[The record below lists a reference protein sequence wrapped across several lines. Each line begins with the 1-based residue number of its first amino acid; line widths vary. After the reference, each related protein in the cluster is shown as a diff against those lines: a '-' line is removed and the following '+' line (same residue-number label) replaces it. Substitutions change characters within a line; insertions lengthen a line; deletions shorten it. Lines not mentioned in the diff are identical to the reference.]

1 MSATLELKYFN
12 TFWLKQI
19 KTLTNAS
26 LQPNPPSFPGYP
38 IKPVFNNATSTENL
52 PLNFTVTTSA
62 TVDTVSGATSTF
74 TLTSTPNPPIQ
85 AGLNVSGSG
94 VVSGTYVS
102 NVNNTSSSIIVT
114 LNQANAG
121 ISNGTTLT
129 FSSGLINITE
139 ASADDWFIEESRIR
153 GGYNNTSVDLGVKAY
168 LVEDEPNQEHRFNT
182 MIYSGIYNSRTG
194 INNTNQFSIA
204 ESITRSVDPSNR
216 SIQRLHAEDT
226 NLIIFQET
234 KVSRSLIDKDA
245 IYSAEGGA
253 AITTTPLVIG
263 QNIAYAGNF
272 GISTNPESFAVYGY
286 RKYFVDRERN
296 VVLRLSQDGISEI
309 SNYGMM
315 DFFRDKLSLVGS
327 TGKIIGGWDMHN
339 KVYTLSLQPV
349 STDKFTLTFDEAVLG
364 WTSFFSFF
372 PSSMISLDSNFY
384 SFKEGKIFQHYMLAA
399 GNTDRARYYGVT
411 YPSDVTFIFNSQ
423 KSVVK
428 NFNTINYEGSPGWSM
443 ASLNTSLTTPI
454 LSTSNDIA
462 LPIAV
467 SVNITTLEQM
477 QNNFNVN
484 NFKRRENKYFANVV
498 NQTLSQQ
505 GEVVWGQSMTGI
517 KGFFAVC
524 KMTSTN
530 TGLQTGKQELF
541 AVSTNF
547 VESSY

>member
-19 KTLTNAS
+19 KTLSNAT
-26 LQPNPPSFPGYP
+26 LNGNP
-38 IKPVFNNATSTENL
+38 IAPVFNNATSTENL
-52 PLNFTVTTSA
+52 PLDFTVTTSA
-62 TVDTVSGATSTF
+62 TVDTVAATNLIF

-85 AGLNVSGSG
+85 PGLNVTGTG
-94 VVSGTYVS
+94 VVAGTYVASVS
-102 NVNNTSSSIIVT
+102 NTLSVTRIT
-114 LNQANAG
+114 LNQNNAA
-121 ISNGTTLT
+121 IVDGTVLT
-129 FSSGLINITE
+129 FSSGVVTITE
-139 ASADDWFIEESRIR
+139 ASGDDWFIEESRIR

-168 LVEDEPNQEHRFNT
+168 LVEDEPNQQHRFNT

-194 INNTNQFSIA
+194 VNNTNQFSIA

-216 SIQRLHAEDT
+216 SIQRLYAEDT

-234 KVSRSLIDKDA
+234 KVSKSLIDKDA

-253 AITTTPLVIG
+253 AITTSPLVIG

-339 KVYTLSLQPV
+339 KVYTVSLQPP
-349 STDKFTLTFDEAVLG
+349 SSDNFTLTFDEAVLG

-384 SFKEGKIFQHYMLAA
+384 SFYEGKIFQHYMLAA
-399 GNTDRARYYGVT
+399 GNTDRAKYYGVT
-411 YPSDVTFIFNSQ
+411 YSSDVTFIFNSQ

-454 LSTSNDIA
+454 LSTSNDQA

>member
-19 KTLTNAS
+19 KTLSNAT
-26 LQPNPPSFPGYP
+26 LNGNP
-38 IKPVFNNATSTENL
+38 IAPVFNSATSTENL
-52 PLNFTVTTSA
+52 PLDFTVTTSA
-62 TVDTVSGATSTF
+62 TVDTVAATNLIF

-85 AGLNVSGSG
+85 PGLNVTGTG
-94 VVSGTYVS
+94 VVAGTYVASVS
-102 NVNNTSSSIIVT
+102 NTLSVTRIT
-114 LNQANAG
+114 LNQNNAA
-121 ISNGTTLT
+121 IVDGTVLT
-129 FSSGLINITE
+129 FSSGVVTVTE
-139 ASADDWFIEESRIR
+139 ASGDDWFIEESRIR

-168 LVEDEPNQEHRFNT
+168 LVEDEPNQQHRFNT

-194 INNTNQFSIA
+194 VNNTNQFSIA

-216 SIQRLHAEDT
+216 SIQRLYAEDT

-234 KVSRSLIDKDA
+234 KVSKSLIDKDA

-253 AITTTPLVIG
+253 AITTSPLVIG

-339 KVYTLSLQPV
+339 KVYTVSLQPP
-349 STDKFTLTFDEAVLG
+349 SSDNFTLTFDEAVRG

-384 SFKEGKIFQHYMLAA
+384 SFYEGKIFQHYMLAA
-399 GNTDRARYYGVT
+399 GNTDRAKYYGVT
-411 YPSDVTFIFNSQ
+411 YSSDVTFIFNSQ

-454 LSTSNDIA
+454 LSTSNDQA

>member
-26 LQPNPPSFPGYP
+26 LQANPPSFPGYP

-62 TVDTVSGATSTF
+62 TVDTISGTTLIF

-94 VVSGTYVS
+94 VAAGTYVT
-102 NVNNTSSSIIVT
+102 NVNNTLSATRVT

-139 ASADDWFIEESRIR
+139 ASGDDWFIEESRIR

>member
-26 LQPNPPSFPGYP
+26 LQANPPSFPGYP

-62 TVDTVSGATSTF
+62 TVDTISGTTLIF

-94 VVSGTYVS
+94 VAAGTYVT
-102 NVNNTSSSIIVT
+102 NVNNTLSATRVT

-194 INNTNQFSIA
+194 VNNTNQFSIA

>member
-26 LQPNPPSFPGYP
+26 LQANLPSFPGYP

-62 TVDTVSGATSTF
+62 TVDTISGTTLIF

-94 VVSGTYVS
+94 VAAGTYVT
-102 NVNNTSSSIIVT
+102 NVNNTLSATRVT

-194 INNTNQFSIA
+194 VNNTNQFSIA

-443 ASLNTSLTTPI
+443 ASLNTSLTTPV

>member
-26 LQPNPPSFPGYP
+26 LQANPPSFPGYP

-62 TVDTVSGATSTF
+62 TVDTISGTTLIF

-94 VVSGTYVS
+94 VAAGTYVT
-102 NVNNTSSSIIVT
+102 NVNNTLSATRIT

>member
-26 LQPNPPSFPGYP
+26 LQANLPSFPGYP

-62 TVDTVSGATSTF
+62 TVDTISGTTLIF

-94 VVSGTYVS
+94 VAAGTYVA
-102 NVNNTSSSIIVT
+102 NVNNTLSATRVT

>member
-19 KTLTNAS
+19 KTLSNAT
-26 LQPNPPSFPGYP
+26 LNGNP
-38 IKPVFNNATSTENL
+38 IAPVFNNATSTENL

-62 TVDTVSGATSTF
+62 TVDTVAATNLTF

-85 AGLNVSGSG
+85 PGLNVTGTG
-94 VVSGTYVS
+94 VVAGTYVASVS
-102 NVNNTSSSIIVT
+102 NTLSVTRIT
-114 LNQANAG
+114 LNQNNAA
-121 ISNGTTLT
+121 IVDGTVLT
-129 FSSGLINITE
+129 FSSGAVTVTE
-139 ASADDWFIEESRIR
+139 ASGDDWFIEESRIR

-168 LVEDEPNQEHRFNT
+168 LVEDEPNQQHRFNT

-194 INNTNQFSIA
+194 VNNTNQFSIA

-216 SIQRLHAEDT
+216 SIQRLYAEDT

-234 KVSRSLIDKDA
+234 KVSKSLIDKDA

-253 AITTTPLVIG
+253 AITTSPLVIG

-339 KVYTLSLQPV
+339 KVYTVSLQPP
-349 STDKFTLTFDEAVLG
+349 SSDNFTLTFDEAVRG

-384 SFKEGKIFQHYMLAA
+384 SFYEGKIFQHYMLAA
-399 GNTDRARYYGVT
+399 GNTDRAKYYGVT
-411 YPSDVTFIFNSQ
+411 YSSDVTFIFNSQ

-454 LSTSNDIA
+454 LSTSNDQA

-541 AVSTNF
+541 AVSTSF

>member
-26 LQPNPPSFPGYP
+26 LQANPPSFPGYP

-62 TVDTVSGATSTF
+62 TVDTISGTTLIF

-94 VVSGTYVS
+94 VAAGTYVT
-102 NVNNTSSSIIVT
+102 NVNNTLSATRVT

-443 ASLNTSLTTPI
+443 ASLNTSLTTPV

>member
-19 KTLTNAS
+19 KTLSNAT
-26 LQPNPPSFPGYP
+26 LNGNP
-38 IKPVFNNATSTENL
+38 IAPVFNNATSTENL
-52 PLNFTVTTSA
+52 PLDFTVTTSA
-62 TVDTVSGATSTF
+62 TVDTVAATNLIF

-85 AGLNVSGSG
+85 PGLNVTGTG
-94 VVSGTYVS
+94 VVAGTYVASVS
-102 NVNNTSSSIIVT
+102 NTLSVTRIT
-114 LNQANAG
+114 LNQNNAA
-121 ISNGTTLT
+121 IVDGTVLT
-129 FSSGLINITE
+129 FSSGVVTITE
-139 ASADDWFIEESRIR
+139 ASGDDWFIEESRIR

-168 LVEDEPNQEHRFNT
+168 LVEDEPNQQHRFNT

-194 INNTNQFSIA
+194 VNNTNQFSIA

-216 SIQRLHAEDT
+216 SIQRLYAEDT

-234 KVSRSLIDKDA
+234 KVSKSLIDKDA

-253 AITTTPLVIG
+253 AITTSPLVIG

-339 KVYTLSLQPV
+339 KVYTVSLQPP
-349 STDKFTLTFDEAVLG
+349 SSDNFTLTFDEAVRG

-384 SFKEGKIFQHYMLAA
+384 SFYEGKIFQHYMLAA
-399 GNTDRARYYGVT
+399 GNTDRAKYYGVT
-411 YPSDVTFIFNSQ
+411 YSSDVTFIFNSQ

-454 LSTSNDIA
+454 LSTSNDQA

>member
-62 TVDTVSGATSTF
+62 TVDTVSGTTLIF

-94 VVSGTYVS
+94 VAAGTYVT
-102 NVNNTSSSIIVT
+102 NVNNTLSATRVT

>member
-26 LQPNPPSFPGYP
+26 LQANPPSFPGYP

-62 TVDTVSGATSTF
+62 TVDTISGTTLIF

-94 VVSGTYVS
+94 VAAGTYVT
-102 NVNNTSSSIIVT
+102 NVNNTLSATRVT

>member
-19 KTLTNAS
+19 KTLSNAT
-26 LQPNPPSFPGYP
+26 LNGNP
-38 IKPVFNNATSTENL
+38 IAPVFNNATSTENL
-52 PLNFTVTTSA
+52 PLDFTVTTSA
-62 TVDTVSGATSTF
+62 TVDTVAATNLIF

-85 AGLNVSGSG
+85 PGLNVTGTG
-94 VVSGTYVS
+94 VVAGTYVASVS
-102 NVNNTSSSIIVT
+102 NTLSVTRIT
-114 LNQANAG
+114 LNQNNAA
-121 ISNGTTLT
+121 IVDGTVLT
-129 FSSGLINITE
+129 FSSGVVTVTE
-139 ASADDWFIEESRIR
+139 ASGDDWFIEESRIR

-168 LVEDEPNQEHRFNT
+168 LVEDEPNQQHRFNT

-194 INNTNQFSIA
+194 VNNTNQFSIA

-216 SIQRLHAEDT
+216 SIQRLYAEDT

-234 KVSRSLIDKDA
+234 KVSKSLIDKDA

-253 AITTTPLVIG
+253 AITTSPLVIG

-339 KVYTLSLQPV
+339 KVYTVSLQPP
-349 STDKFTLTFDEAVLG
+349 SSDNFTLTFDEAVLG

-384 SFKEGKIFQHYMLAA
+384 SFYEGKIFQHYMLAA
-399 GNTDRARYYGVT
+399 GNTDRAKYYGVT
-411 YPSDVTFIFNSQ
+411 YSSDVTFIFNSQ

-454 LSTSNDIA
+454 LSTSNDQA

>member
-19 KTLTNAS
+19 KTLSNAT
-26 LQPNPPSFPGYP
+26 LNGNP
-38 IKPVFNNATSTENL
+38 IAPVFNNATSTENL
-52 PLNFTVTTSA
+52 PLDFTVTTSA
-62 TVDTVSGATSTF
+62 TVDTVAATNLIF

-85 AGLNVSGSG
+85 PGLNVTGTG
-94 VVSGTYVS
+94 VVAGTYVASVS
-102 NVNNTSSSIIVT
+102 NTLSVTRIT
-114 LNQANAG
+114 LNQNNAA
-121 ISNGTTLT
+121 IVDGTVLT
-129 FSSGLINITE
+129 FSSGVVTVTE
-139 ASADDWFIEESRIR
+139 ASGDDWFIEESRIR

-168 LVEDEPNQEHRFNT
+168 LVEDEPNQQHRFNT

-194 INNTNQFSIA
+194 VNNTNQFSIA

-216 SIQRLHAEDT
+216 SIQRLYAEDT

-253 AITTTPLVIG
+253 AITTSPLVIG

-339 KVYTLSLQPV
+339 KVYTVSLQPP
-349 STDKFTLTFDEAVLG
+349 SSDNFTLTFDEAVLG

-384 SFKEGKIFQHYMLAA
+384 SFYEGKIFQHYMLAA
-399 GNTDRARYYGVT
+399 GNTDRAKYYGVT
-411 YPSDVTFIFNSQ
+411 YSSDVTFIFNSQ

-454 LSTSNDIA
+454 LSTSNDQA

>member
-19 KTLTNAS
+19 KTLSNATLNGS
-26 LQPNPPSFPGYP
+26 P
-38 IKPVFNNATSTENL
+38 IAPVFNNATSTENL

-62 TVDTVSGATSTF
+62 TVDTVAATNLIF

-85 AGLNVSGSG
+85 PGLNVTGTG
-94 VVSGTYVS
+94 VVAGTYVASVS
-102 NVNNTSSSIIVT
+102 NTLSVTRIT
-114 LNQANAG
+114 LNQNNAA
-121 ISNGTTLT
+121 IVDGTVLT
-129 FSSGLINITE
+129 FSSGVVTVTE
-139 ASADDWFIEESRIR
+139 ASGDDWFIEESRIR

-168 LVEDEPNQEHRFNT
+168 LVEDEPNQQHRFNT

-194 INNTNQFSIA
+194 VNNTNQFSIA

-216 SIQRLHAEDT
+216 SIQRLYAEDT

-234 KVSRSLIDKDA
+234 KVSKSLIDKDA

-253 AITTTPLVIG
+253 AITTSPLVIG

-339 KVYTLSLQPV
+339 KVYTVSLQPP
-349 STDKFTLTFDEAVLG
+349 SSDNFTLTFDEAVRG

-384 SFKEGKIFQHYMLAA
+384 SFYEGKIFQHYMLAA
-399 GNTDRARYYGVT
+399 GNTDRAKYYGVT
-411 YPSDVTFIFNSQ
+411 YSSDVTFIFNSQ

-454 LSTSNDIA
+454 LSTSNDQA

>member
-26 LQPNPPSFPGYP
+26 LQANLPSFPGYP

-62 TVDTVSGATSTF
+62 TVDTISGTTLIF

-94 VVSGTYVS
+94 VAAGTYVT
-102 NVNNTSSSIIVT
+102 NVNNTLSATRVT

-139 ASADDWFIEESRIR
+139 ASGDDWFIEESRIR

-194 INNTNQFSIA
+194 VNNTNQFSIA

>member
-26 LQPNPPSFPGYP
+26 LQANPPSFPGYP

-62 TVDTVSGATSTF
+62 TVDTISGTTLIF

-94 VVSGTYVS
+94 VAAGTYVT
-102 NVNNTSSSIIVT
+102 NVNNTLSATRVT

-139 ASADDWFIEESRIR
+139 ASGDDWFIEESRIR

-349 STDKFTLTFDEAVLG
+349 STDKFTLTFDEAVRG

>member
-26 LQPNPPSFPGYP
+26 LQSNPPGFPGYP

-62 TVDTVSGATSTF
+62 TVDTISGTTLIF

-94 VVSGTYVS
+94 VAAGTYVT
-102 NVNNTSSSIIVT
+102 NVNNTLSATRVT

-194 INNTNQFSIA
+194 VNNTNQFSIA

-253 AITTTPLVIG
+253 ALTTTPLVIG

-349 STDKFTLTFDEAVLG
+349 STDKFTLTFDEAVRG

>member
-26 LQPNPPSFPGYP
+26 LQANLPSFPGYP

-62 TVDTVSGATSTF
+62 TVDTISGTTLIF

-94 VVSGTYVS
+94 VAAGTYVA
-102 NVNNTSSSIIVT
+102 NVNNTLSATRVT

-194 INNTNQFSIA
+194 VNNTNQFSIA

-443 ASLNTSLTTPI
+443 ASLNTSLTTPV

>member
-19 KTLTNAS
+19 KTLSNAT
-26 LQPNPPSFPGYP
+26 LNGNP
-38 IKPVFNNATSTENL
+38 IAPVFNNATSTENL

-62 TVDTVSGATSTF
+62 TVDTVAATNLIF

-85 AGLNVSGSG
+85 PGLNVTGTG
-94 VVSGTYVS
+94 VVAGTYVASVS
-102 NVNNTSSSIIVT
+102 NTLSVTRIT
-114 LNQANAG
+114 LNQNNAA
-121 ISNGTTLT
+121 IVDGTVLT
-129 FSSGLINITE
+129 FSSGVVTITE
-139 ASADDWFIEESRIR
+139 ASGDDWFIEESRIR

-168 LVEDEPNQEHRFNT
+168 LVEDEPNQQHRFNT

-194 INNTNQFSIA
+194 VNNTNQFSIA

-216 SIQRLHAEDT
+216 SIQRLYAEDT

-234 KVSRSLIDKDA
+234 KVSKSLIDKDA

-253 AITTTPLVIG
+253 AITTSPLVIG

-339 KVYTLSLQPV
+339 KVYTVSLQPP
-349 STDKFTLTFDEAVLG
+349 SSDNFTLTFDEAVRG

-384 SFKEGKIFQHYMLAA
+384 SFYEGKIFQHYMLAA
-399 GNTDRARYYGVT
+399 GNTDRAKYYGVT
-411 YPSDVTFIFNSQ
+411 YSSDVTFIFNSQ

-454 LSTSNDIA
+454 LSTSNDQA

>member
-26 LQPNPPSFPGYP
+26 LQANLPSFPGYP

-62 TVDTVSGATSTF
+62 TVDTISGTTLIF

-94 VVSGTYVS
+94 VAAGTYVT
-102 NVNNTSSSIIVT
+102 NVNNTLSATRVT

-139 ASADDWFIEESRIR
+139 ASGDDWFIEESRIR

>member
-19 KTLTNAS
+19 KTLSNAT
-26 LQPNPPSFPGYP
+26 LNGNP
-38 IKPVFNNATSTENL
+38 IAPVFNNPNSVENL
-52 PLNFTVTTSA
+52 PLSFTVTTTGTVNSVAASTTTYDLVSA
-62 TVDTVSGATSTF
+62 
-74 TLTSTPNPPIQ
+74 PNPPIQ
-85 AGLNVSGSG
+85 RGLLVTGTNVDAGA
-94 VVSGTYVS
+94 YVS
-102 NVNNTSSSIIVT
+102 TISDQLSTTRIT
-114 LNQANAG
+114 LANQTTQ
-121 ISNGTTLT
+121 ITDGTVLT
-129 FSSGLINITE
+129 FSSGLQTITE
-139 ASADDWFIEESRIR
+139 NSADDWFIEESRIR
-153 GGYNNTSVDLGVKAY
+153 GGYNNTSVDFGVKAY

-194 INNTNQFSIA
+194 VNNTNQFSIA

-216 SIQRLHAEDT
+216 SIQRLYAEDT

-234 KVSRSLIDKDA
+234 KVSKSLIDKDA

-253 AITTTPLVIG
+253 SITSTPLVIG
-263 QNIAYAGNF
+263 QNIAYAGEF

-286 RKYFVDRERN
+286 RKYFVDRERS

-315 DFFRDKLSLVGS
+315 DWFRDKLSKVNN
-327 TGKIIGGWDMHN
+327 TGKIVGGWDMHT
-339 KVYTLSLQPV
+339 KMYTVSLQPTDVTEQYTLS
-349 STDKFTLTFDEAVLG
+349 FDEAVRG
-364 WTSFFSFF
+364 WTSFFSYI
-372 PSSMISLDSNFY
+372 PSSMVNLDSDFY
-384 SFKEGKIFQHYMLAA
+384 SFKNGNLYKHYTLET
-399 GNTDRARYYGVT
+399 GSTDRAKFYGNAT
-411 YPSDVTFIFNSQ
+411 ADSNVTFIFNLQ

-428 NFNTINYEGSPGWSM
+428 NFNTINYEGSSGWAM
-443 ASLNTSLTTPI
+443 NSLNTSTD
-454 LSTSNDIA
+454 SS

-467 SVNITTLEQM
+467 SVNVTTLEQM

-484 NFKRRENKYFANVV
+484 NFKRKENKYFANVV

>member
-26 LQPNPPSFPGYP
+26 LQANLPSFPGYP

-62 TVDTVSGATSTF
+62 TVDTISGTTLIF

-94 VVSGTYVS
+94 VAAGTYVA
-102 NVNNTSSSIIVT
+102 NVNNTLSATRIT

-194 INNTNQFSIA
+194 VNNTNQFSIA

-443 ASLNTSLTTPI
+443 ASLNTSLTTPV

>member
-19 KTLTNAS
+19 KTLSNAT
-26 LQPNPPSFPGYP
+26 LNGNP
-38 IKPVFNNATSTENL
+38 IAPVFNNATSTENL
-52 PLNFTVTTSA
+52 PLDFTVTTSA
-62 TVDTVSGATSTF
+62 TVDTVAATNLIF

-85 AGLNVSGSG
+85 PGLNVTGTG
-94 VVSGTYVS
+94 VVAGTYVASVS
-102 NVNNTSSSIIVT
+102 NTLSVTRIT
-114 LNQANAG
+114 LNQNNAA
-121 ISNGTTLT
+121 IVDGTVLT
-129 FSSGLINITE
+129 FSSGVVTVTE
-139 ASADDWFIEESRIR
+139 ASGDDWFIEESRIR

-168 LVEDEPNQEHRFNT
+168 LVEDEPNQQHRFNT

-194 INNTNQFSIA
+194 VNNTNQFSIA

-216 SIQRLHAEDT
+216 SIQRLYAEDT

-253 AITTTPLVIG
+253 AITTSPLVIG

-339 KVYTLSLQPV
+339 KVYTVSLQPP
-349 STDKFTLTFDEAVLG
+349 SSDNFTLTFDEAVRG

-384 SFKEGKIFQHYMLAA
+384 SFYEGKIFQHYMLAA
-399 GNTDRARYYGVT
+399 GNTDRAKYYGVT
-411 YPSDVTFIFNSQ
+411 YSSDVTFIFNSQ

-454 LSTSNDIA
+454 LSTSNDQA

>member
-19 KTLTNAS
+19 KTLSNAT
-26 LQPNPPSFPGYP
+26 LNGNP
-38 IKPVFNNATSTENL
+38 IAPVFNNATSTENL

-62 TVDTVSGATSTF
+62 TVDTVAATNLIF

-85 AGLNVSGSG
+85 PGLNVTGTG
-94 VVSGTYVS
+94 VVAGTYVASVS
-102 NVNNTSSSIIVT
+102 NTLSVTRIT
-114 LNQANAG
+114 LNQNNAA
-121 ISNGTTLT
+121 IVDGTVLT
-129 FSSGLINITE
+129 FSSGVVTVTE
-139 ASADDWFIEESRIR
+139 ASGDDWFIEESRIR

-168 LVEDEPNQEHRFNT
+168 LVEDEPNQQHRFNT

-194 INNTNQFSIA
+194 VNNTNQFSIA

-216 SIQRLHAEDT
+216 SIQRLYAEDT

-234 KVSRSLIDKDA
+234 KVSKSLIDKDA

-253 AITTTPLVIG
+253 AITTSPLVIG

-339 KVYTLSLQPV
+339 KVYTVSLQPP
-349 STDKFTLTFDEAVLG
+349 SSDNFTLTFDEAVRG

-384 SFKEGKIFQHYMLAA
+384 SFYEGKIFQHYMLAA
-399 GNTDRARYYGVT
+399 GNTDRAKYYGVT
-411 YPSDVTFIFNSQ
+411 YSSDVTFIFNSQ

-454 LSTSNDIA
+454 LSTSNDQA

>member
-19 KTLTNAS
+19 KTLSNAT
-26 LQPNPPSFPGYP
+26 LNGNP
-38 IKPVFNNATSTENL
+38 IAPVFNNATSTENL

-62 TVDTVSGATSTF
+62 TVDTVAATNLIF

-85 AGLNVSGSG
+85 PGLNVTGTG
-94 VVSGTYVS
+94 VVAGTYVASVS
-102 NVNNTSSSIIVT
+102 NTLSVTRIT
-114 LNQANAG
+114 LNQNNAA
-121 ISNGTTLT
+121 IVDGTVLT
-129 FSSGLINITE
+129 FSSGVVTVTE
-139 ASADDWFIEESRIR
+139 ASGDDWFIEESRIR

-168 LVEDEPNQEHRFNT
+168 LVEDEPNQQHRFNT

-194 INNTNQFSIA
+194 VNNTNQFSIA

-216 SIQRLHAEDT
+216 SIQRLYAEDT

-234 KVSRSLIDKDA
+234 KVSKSLIDKDA

-253 AITTTPLVIG
+253 AITTSPLVIG

-339 KVYTLSLQPV
+339 KVYTVSLQPP
-349 STDKFTLTFDEAVLG
+349 SSDNFTLTFDEAVLG

-384 SFKEGKIFQHYMLAA
+384 SFYEGKIFQHYMLAA
-399 GNTDRARYYGVT
+399 GNTDRAKYYGVT
-411 YPSDVTFIFNSQ
+411 YSSDVTFIFNSQ

-454 LSTSNDIA
+454 LSTSNDQA